1 MVCHQ
6 QRRATSSEHHSEER
20 HSHKAGYFRRSL
32 LLIGTFILSSAVTRT
47 YAHSAYESS
56 LGRRQLMDKVDP
68 SNVFLRKGSNS
79 RTVVPRK
86 ISKSKLHT
94 VDPTRNQREKAV
106 KGAKSRKSKSFQSIY
121 TLRPTPVTQ
130 GTLFLS

>member
-6 QRRATSSEHHSEER
+6 QSSASSSEQHSEER

-32 LLIGTFILSSAVTRT
+32 LLIGTFILSSAVISTHA
-47 YAHSAYESS
+47 YSADQSS
-56 LGRRQLMDKVDP
+56 LGRRQLIYKVET

-79 RTVVPRK
+79 RTVVPKR

-106 KGAKSRKSKSFQSIY
+106 KGAKSRKSKSIQSIY
-121 TLRPTPVTQ
+121 TLRPTPVTE
-130 GTLFLS
+130 GALFSS